1 MDVPPSLNWLSAPG
15 GNTIDKHDR
24 SLKVAAALPGD
35 VGGWKATQLRLPFAD
50 REPVPTA
57 FTRLRSWVR
66 VPQRPPGIRN
76 KPPVQRR
83 FIRSLAVH
91 LIDRERPPR
100 ATACGTGVARHLDQ
114 TSRQSLA
121 CDEDVVT
128 SGCCLRRF
136 GHADL
141 RSNRADE
148 CQLKSPASSFGNVW
162 FQDSAVNITKPTLQ
176 SNQLQ
181 MIDTGQ
187 ITTSD

>member
-1 MDVPPSLNWLSAPG
+1 MKDRLVPLRVARVW
-15 GNTIDKHDR
+15 HDI
-24 SLKVAAALPGD
+24 S
-35 VGGWKATQLRLPFAD
+35 
-50 REPVPTA
+50 
-57 FTRLRSWVR
+57 TRLR
-66 VPQRPPGIRN
+66 
-76 KPPVQRR
+76 
-83 FIRSLAVH
+83 A
-91 LIDRERPPR
+91 R
-100 ATACGTGVARHLDQ
+100 AACN
-114 TSRQSLA
+114 
-121 CDEDVVT
+121 EDVVT